1 MNREQRAEEIYLSSV
16 SIENN
21 FTPISFEKLSIE
33 LEREGIKVSSST
45 LQRWS
50 VSLNWKEKAKKK
62 AENLSCIGTAKNIA
76 SKDELNTLANLGKVS
91 ARGSKILLDFID
103 NTLSKEYKTLDE
115 IELVLKITTSAVMM
129 QGKSL
134 EFDKAKSDN
143 ERLSI
148 ESVVSAIKN
157 IKDDDVIEVEIE
169 GE

>member
-1 MNREQRAEEIYLSSV
+1 MNKEQRAEEIYLSSI
-16 SIENN
+16 SIESN
-21 FTPISFEKLSIE
+21 FSPISFEKLSSE

-50 VSLNWKEKAKKK
+50 VSLNWKEKARKK

-76 SKDELNTLANLGKVS
+76 SKEEINTLANLGKIG
-91 ARGSKILLDFID
+91 ARGSKILLDFVE
-103 NTLSKEYKTLDE
+103 NTLQKDYKTLDE

-134 EFDKAKSDN
+134 EFDKAKSEG

-148 ESVVSAIKN
+148 GSVVEAIKG
-157 IKDDDVIEVEIE
+157 IKDNDVIDGVIE
-169 GE
+169 E